1 MLPTVAIITTGG
13 IFMGEQKT
21 EKNNYKDHDESKI
34 GGSCVHQKKVEV
46 AFDQRSGSDYEYVR

>member
-1 MLPTVAIITTGG
+1 
-13 IFMGEQKT
+13 MGEQKT